1 VTLKLRLSLMITALL
16 LLILVAG
23 ALFSFDNARQNAVAE
38 VKSTEK
44 LVLYLFD
51 SAIIHNQNIQKLD
64 RRTFNLQHLSHMRHL
79 KIELLNNQGE
89 ILDSNISHQEFAQH
103 ETPYWF
109 IALLNQFSQPWESSS
124 IPLEYNGSQLGKLV
138 ITPDPSYEYAEKW
151 KQIKG
156 LFSLLLIF
164 FLAVNFSV
172 IWAVTLALK
181 PTEKIYTALNELEQ
195 GNLATRLP
203 NFKLAELSRIGAKFN
218 LMIAKLQ
225 TSIQQNHQLT
235 RQLITLQ
242 EQERKN
248 LARDLHDEF
257 GQCLTAINTDAT
269 VVLKAAEKKYPELK
283 QSAQAMSQLSRH
295 LMDMVSGLLQKLRPG
310 VLDEL
315 GLEVAL
321 DDLISQWQTRH
332 SEIKVDVK
340 LQLEAE
346 AISETL
352 GIAVYRLVQ
361 ESLTNISKHARA
373 SAVSIRVSQDK
384 QGQQQG
390 IRIQVR
396 DNGIGLPATPSGQGM
411 GLPGMRERVEGL
423 GGQLQL
429 SNQAGTII
437 QAWIPLS

>member
-1 VTLKLRLSLMITALL
+1 MITSLL

-23 ALFSFDNARQNAVAE
+23 AIFSFDNARQNAIAE

-79 KIELLNNQGE
+79 KIQLLDNHGEL
-89 ILDSNISHQEFAQH
+89 LDSNISHQELAQA

-109 IALLNQFSQPWESSS
+109 IALLNQFSQPWESST
-124 IPLEYNGSQLGKLV
+124 IPLEFNGATLGKLV

-151 KQIKG
+151 KQMKG

-164 FLAVNFSV
+164 LVLVNFSV
-172 IWAVTLALK
+172 IWVVTLALK

-195 GNLATRLP
+195 GNLDTRLP
-203 NFKLAELSRIGAKFN
+203 NFKLPELSRIGVKFN

-269 VVLKAAEKKYPELK
+269 VVLKASEKKYPELK
-283 QSAQAMSQLSRH
+283 QSAQAISQLSRH
-295 LMDMVSGLLQKLRPG
+295 LMDLVSGMLQKLRPS

-315 GLEVAL
+315 GLEPAL
-321 DDLISQWQTRH
+321 EELIHQWQTRH
-332 SEIKVDVK
+332 ADIKVTSTFK
-340 LQLEAE
+340 LNADT
-346 AISETL
+346 INETL
-352 GIAVYRLVQ
+352 GIAVYRLIQ
-361 ESLTNISKHARA
+361 ESLTNISKHAHA
-373 SAVSIRVSQDK
+373 SAVSIEVRQLK
-384 QGQQQG
+384 QGQQNG
-390 IRIQVR
+390 IDIQVR
-396 DNGIGLPATPSGQGM
+396 DNGIGLPANHNGQGM

-423 GGQLQL
+423 GGQLKL
-429 SNQAGTII
+429 TRENGTLI
-437 QAWIPLS
+437 QAWIPLA